1 MIHETIVW
9 SNITNKTE
17 KYKELL
23 EAVLPFVKSKY
34 NIEKRAAYD
43 FNIILKSAINDQNSE
58 TLLYLNEG
66 IIHVIEFFT
75 NKLLDLINNKINE
88 DTYMNDFANYD
99 YDVIH
104 DICIVILNQ
113 ILYKNKLR
121 ELKEFLL
128 SL

>member
-23 EAVLPFVKSKY
+23 EAVLPFVKSK
-34 NIEKRAAYD
+34 NEIEKRAAYD
-43 FNIILKSAINDQNSE
+43 FNTILKSAINEQNSA

-75 NKLLDLINNKINE
+75 KQLLDLINNKINE
-88 DTYMNDFANYD
+88 ENDFINYD

-128 SL
+128 NI

>member
-9 SNITNKTE
+9 SNITNKPE

-23 EAVLPFVKSKY
+23 EAVLPFVKSKD

-43 FNIILKSAINDQNSE
+43 FNIILKSAINDQNSA

-88 DTYMNDFANYD
+88 DTYINDFTNYD
-99 YDVIH
+99 YDLIH

-128 SL
+128 NI

>member
-23 EAVLPFVKSKY
+23 EAVLPFVKSENK
-34 NIEKRAAYD
+34 IEKRAAYD
-43 FNIILKSAINDQNSE
+43 FNIILKSAINDSNSA

-75 NKLLDLINNKINE
+75 NQLHELINNKIINE
-88 DTYMNDFANYD
+88 ETYINEPNYNL
-99 YDVIH
+99 IH

-121 ELKEFLL
+121 EFKEFLL
-128 SL
+128 SI

>member
-23 EAVLPFVKSKY
+23 EAVLPFVKSK
-34 NIEKRAAYD
+34 NEIEKRAAYD
-43 FNIILKSAINDQNSE
+43 FNTILKSAINDQNSE

-88 DTYMNDFANYD
+88 DTYINNFTNYD